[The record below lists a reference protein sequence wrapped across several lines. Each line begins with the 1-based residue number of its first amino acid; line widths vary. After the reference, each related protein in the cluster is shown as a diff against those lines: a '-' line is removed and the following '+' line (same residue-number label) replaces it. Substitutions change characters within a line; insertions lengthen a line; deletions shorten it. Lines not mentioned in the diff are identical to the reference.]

1 MSLIYTFIGI
11 AGAIGALLRYGIG
24 LIIPSTSYMG
34 FPVHTLC
41 INLLGCFFLSWFFTW
56 VAEHDYFPNW
66 FIPAIATGFIGSF
79 TTFSTF
85 NIEIIQLVEK
95 NKISFAV
102 TYLFLSMGG
111 GYISCLTGYHLAKKR
126 GK

>member
-24 LIIPSTSYMG
+24 VILPSTSYMG

-41 INLLGCFFLSWFFTW
+41 INLLGCFCLSWFFTW

-66 FIPAIATGFIGSF
+66 MITAITTGFIGSF

-85 NIEIIQLVEK
+85 NIEIIQLVEE
-95 NKISFAV
+95 NNIFFAV
-102 TYLFLSMGG
+102 IYLFSSMGG
-111 GYISCLTGYHLAKKR
+111 GYIFCLTGYHLAKKR
-126 GK
+126 ED